1 MAAYA
6 NSCAKSFPG
15 FLVATEPV
23 SGTVNNKHA
32 QLAMFFC
39 SAAACQSGLQHTHTS
54 FSMVDH
60 VVVLGGIPVYRYYG
74 IFRYNFNTVT
84 TIIIASK
91 HQLLYYLSIILTK
104 DQIWKL

>member
-1 MAAYA
+1 
-6 NSCAKSFPG
+6 
-15 FLVATEPV
+15 
-23 SGTVNNKHA
+23 
-32 QLAMFFC
+32 
-39 SAAACQSGLQHTHTS
+39 
-54 FSMVDH
+54 MVDH